1 MRLPQP
7 ERERSRDPGISF
19 ACSQSLF
26 LSCHYHY
33 LFLPLPSSSYLTLNT
48 VRFACNSPSYLPPLR
63 NALPSTPAVL
73 RNLISSDV
81 FQSKK
86 ALLSISIKFRPF
98 RRTHNA
104 IVPYK
109 IQAQFKPYRLQM
121 TDKHST
127 TRHSPSCDSSF
138 AAVHRHK

>member
-1 MRLPQP
+1 MFL
-7 ERERSRDPGISF
+7 F
-19 ACSQSLF
+19 AVCPF
-26 LSCHYHY
+26 LSCHQHD
-33 LFLPLPSSSYLTLNT
+33 LFLPLPFSSHLMVST
-48 VRFACNSPSYLPPLR
+48 VHFACISPSYVPPLQ
-63 NALPSTPAVL
+63 NTLPSTPAVPH
-73 RNLISSDV
+73 NLISSDV

-127 TRHSPSCDSSF
+127 PHYSPSCGATFLQCTILRVLCSF
-138 AAVHRHK
+138 FGNITGQL